1 MIKALKKNDGK
12 RSCFVRMA
20 LLCLLVVLVS
30 VFAVACGS
38 SDEEEAKPTPTV
50 TPTPSP
56 TPKPTPTPTPEPT
69 PTPDLHPGEVRS
81 TISGEWIKE
90 ETAKLRPY
98 VIMFNNLAI
107 ASPQSGTSEAKILYE
122 ILSEAG
128 ITRLMG
134 VFEGLD
140 ENSSLKDRIGSVR
153 SARHYFASFA
163 DDWDPIFIH
172 YGETK
177 YAARKIDALG
187 LDDIDGITGKG
198 EKCFYRDKTIKA
210 PHNAFAS
217 LEGIKSCIE
226 THNYDPL
233 HKREPETHFEFYEED
248 TAPAGG
254 TKAEYV
260 LLPFSSYTSPYLTYD
275 PQTKLYTR
283 YQFGEVHKDYNT
295 DTDLVFKNIII
306 MIVDESNI
314 DKNGYQTMEIED
326 NTGEGY
332 YVSDGLMIPITW
344 EKNESEHRC
353 VYLDKTGKK
362 LTINPGKTFI
372 AVFPDYRADKIA
384 FEEPKETD

>member
-1 MIKALKKNDGK
+1 MRYGVKNKRRIFICAVMILIMMCTMFL
-12 RSCFVRMA
+12 S
-20 LLCLLVVLVS
+20 
-30 VFAVACGS
+30 ACS
-38 SDEEEAKPTPTV
+38 SGDAEEVTPTPTLTPTPTAKPTPTA
-50 TPTPSP
+50 
-56 TPKPTPTPTPEPT
+56 TPTPEPT

-90 ETAKLRPY
+90 EVAKKRPY
-98 VIMFNNLAI
+98 IIMFNNLAI

-177 YAARKIDALG
+177 YAAKKIDALG

-217 LEGIKSCIE
+217 LEGIENCIVS
-226 THNYDPL
+226 HNYDPM

-254 TKAEYV
+254 MKAEYV
-260 LLPFSSYTSPYLTYD
+260 SLPFSSYTAPYLVYD
-275 PQTKLYTR
+275 PETKLYTR

-295 DTDLVFKNIII
+295 DTELKFKNIII

-314 DKNGYQTMEIED
+314 DKNGYQTMKIED

-332 YVSDGLMIPITW
+332 YVSDGFMVPITW
-344 EKNESEHRC
+344 EKKESEHYC
-353 VYLDKTGKK
+353 IYKNSKGEK
-362 LTINPGKTFI
+362 LTINTGKTFI
-372 AVFPDYRADKIA
+372 AVFPDYRADKLA
-384 FEEPKETD
+384 FSEPKEGE